1 MGSQQLNRAF
11 FFFSRPR
18 PRPRPRPPELS
29 LLLLTRARRCR
40 DHAEITAIEHFNK
53 VAAWGDTESEKCR
66 PVSVRAALEMR
77 QGEGGG
83 AYSLALSYTRNSSP
97 FLLFFPMQSQS
108 EEEGSFHR
116 GRWQKSITFRMGE
129 DMGVGADSK
138 TKTIL
143 IFVFLVWWFLLLWK
157 EEPILLEQN
166 SGSGFF
172 IRLSI

>member
-1 MGSQQLNRAF
+1 MNCAF
-11 FFFSRPR
+11 FF

-40 DHAEITAIEHFNK
+40 DHAEITAIEHFNN
-53 VAAWGDTESEKCR
+53 VAAWGETESEKCR

-83 AYSLALSYTRNSSP
+83 TYSLALSYTRNLNP

-116 GRWQKSITFRMGE
+116 DRWQKSITFRMGE

-143 IFVFLVWWFLLLWK
+143 IFVFLVWWFLLLLWK
-157 EEPILLEQN
+157 EEPILLE
-166 SGSGFF
+166 
-172 IRLSI
+172 